1 MQTIVNQTTSLV
13 ERIKNHDRAE
23 LYLKDESIGACPAC
37 SASIQETTLSYQ
49 CEKNEGRDKGCSFV
63 FWKDTSGRWFDRVTA
78 MRLLQERELTDLHGF
93 FSRSGEGYVAT
104 VKLTDEGRV
113 EFVGG
118 GQSSTDEN
126 DEELCPCPSC
136 EHGTIRIGQTMYAC
150 DYDDCKFRG
159 LSKEMCKRF
168 ITPEEAKVIMTKG
181 KSDLLEDFT
190 SKKGRPFKAF
200 LMIENTRVKFDFP
213 PREAAAD
220 ATRFP
225 VVEGVV
231 AICPTHKVNIVETE
245 THYQPEE
252 GSVGCKLQIARE
264 ISKREITREEAKEL
278 IEKKTLGPFDN
289 FKSKKTNKDFS
300 SSIYI
305 KKNESIGYKFAK
317 R

>member
-1 MQTIVNQTTSLV
+1 
-13 ERIKNHDRAE
+13 
-23 LYLKDESIGACPAC
+23 
-37 SASIQETTLSYQ
+37 
-49 CEKNEGRDKGCSFV
+49 
-63 FWKDTSGRWFDRVTA
+63 
-78 MRLLQERELTDLHGF
+78 
-93 FSRSGEGYVAT
+93 
-104 VKLTDEGRV
+104 
-113 EFVGG
+113 
-118 GQSSTDEN
+118 
-126 DEELCPCPSC
+126 
-136 EHGTIRIGQTMYAC
+136 
-150 DYDDCKFRG
+150 
-159 LSKEMCKRF
+159 MCKRF

-190 SKKGRPFKAF
+190 SKRGRPFKAF
-200 LMIENTRVKFDFP
+200 LVIENTRVKFDFP

-225 VVEGVV
+225 VVGGVV

-252 GSVGCKLQIARE
+252 GAVGCKLQIARE

-300 SSIYI
+300 SSLYI